1 MRAIG
6 ASPIGRFSLS
16 LLAAAAVLWLAF
28 YLVDL
33 GELVQVLL
41 SADYRYLVP
50 AVMLY
55 FASLCLRVMRWRV
68 VLSASGS
75 LSRPVSLYSSVML
88 GYAANNVLPARLGE
102 AVRAWAF
109 CRRNPGYYGGT
120 VFASI
125 LVERIFD
132 CFFLAALGAVS
143 LGALLWV
150 GYVDED
156 RLATA
161 VLLIALLCGV
171 VVLSAGVFGFLVSTG
186 GRSRCRRLGRLLAL
200 VPSRFRRP
208 VFRWLVRAGIGVDGM
223 RSLDRCRR
231 VLGWTAASWLTEALV
246 FLCVAQ
252 GFGLDEFP
260 GGIFPVSLAM
270 AIAMAASNFGSSV
283 PLSLGGLGFFEAAA
297 SQSLVL
303 VGVSPEVALAHSLTV
318 HLLVSWAPVNCA
330 GLLVVLWWSAGRFM
344 KRRLR
349 SVDAMVDQP

>member
-6 ASPIGRFSLS
+6 ASPIWRFCLS

-33 GELVQVLL
+33 GELWQVLL
-41 SADYRYLVP
+41 AVDYRYLVP
-50 AVMLY
+50 AVILY
-55 FASLCLRVMRWRV
+55 FASLWLRVMRWRV
-68 VLSASGS
+68 VLSASGNVN
-75 LSRPVSLYSSVML
+75 RPVSLYASVML

-132 CFFLAALGAVS
+132 CFFLSALGAAS
-143 LGALLWV
+143 LVALLWA
-150 GYVDED
+150 GHLDES

-161 VLLIALLCGV
+161 VLLVALLCGV
-171 VVLSAGVFGFLVSTG
+171 AGLSVGVFGFLVSTG
-186 GRSRCRRLGRLLAL
+186 GRSRCRRMGRLLAL
-200 VPSRFRRP
+200 VPSRFRRS
-208 VFRWLVRAGIGVDGM
+208 VFRWLVRAGIGIDGM
-223 RSLDRCRR
+223 RSVDRCRR
-231 VLGWTAASWLTEALV
+231 VLGWTAAAWLTEALV

-252 GFGLDEFP
+252 GFGLDGFP
-260 GGIFPVSLAM
+260 GGIFVVALAM
-270 AIAMAASNFGSSV
+270 AVAMAASNFGSAV

-318 HLLVSWAPVNCA
+318 HLLVSWVPVNVA
-330 GLLVVLWWSAGRFM
+330 GLLVVLWWAGSRFT
-344 KRRLR
+344 KRRFHVR
-349 SVDAMVDQP
+349 STVG